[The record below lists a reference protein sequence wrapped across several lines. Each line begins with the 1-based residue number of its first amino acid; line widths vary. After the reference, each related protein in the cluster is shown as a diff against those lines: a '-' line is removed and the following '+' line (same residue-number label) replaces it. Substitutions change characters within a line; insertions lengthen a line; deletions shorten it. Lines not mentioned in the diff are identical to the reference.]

1 MQAVARE
8 YFFRLPAGA
17 VWVQYR
23 RGQGEPEPKMPFAAA
38 LRTARAAG
46 CIFAAA
52 LLLGGAFGA
61 VATESADQLLR
72 QADAIKYTNNG
83 EFLTLLNQLDAQ
95 SGSLTLEQRDWI
107 EYLHAWQLGYR
118 GDYQKAFAAFD
129 TLIAHT
135 QDETVRA
142 RARISLIYNQVDAGH
157 FEDAFIVMGDVLES
171 LPGIEDRDTR
181 FLAFDAAAYVY
192 SRGGE
197 YYLALNYVDQAL
209 AMDPG
214 GRSMC
219 AVRETQIWILQEGG
233 KLQPD
238 DALIRQ
244 GLDTCRQVGSTANA
258 NSILLQWAK
267 AFLDHGRPVDALK
280 LLEKNQAE
288 VLATHSSALTSDFR
302 STMAQA
308 FLHTGDLAHA
318 RESAQSAIDLA
329 NQQDKAK
336 PVADAYDVLYRVAK
350 QQGDDAAALA
360 WHEKYA
366 AADKAYLNDV
376 SARALAYQMVHQRVL
391 DKQRQL
397 VAATNRSAV
406 LALQQQVEAQKART
420 RLLYMLLLLSGL
432 VIVGGWAYR
441 TKRSQIKFQHLARR
455 DGLTGICN
463 RQHFFDSAQDSLRYC
478 ARGSREA
485 CVLVM
490 DLDHFKSVN
499 DKHGHAAG
507 DDALKRAVAV
517 CQVLLRSIDVFGRL
531 GGEEFA
537 ILLPDCPLVV
547 AQQRAEAMRESI
559 AASRREGDAAADVL
573 VTASFGVA
581 GTQECGYNLATLLA
595 SADDALYAAKRAGR
609 NRVEVHRAAEIAA
622 AAGEPDI
629 ARA

>member
-1 MQAVARE
+1 
-8 YFFRLPAGA
+8 
-17 VWVQYR
+17 
-23 RGQGEPEPKMPFAAA
+23 MPFAAA
-38 LRTARAAG
+38 LRTARAAE

-61 VATESADQLLR
+61 MATEGADQLLR
-72 QADAIKYTNNG
+72 QADAIKYTNNR
-83 EFLTLLNQLDAQ
+83 EFLTLLSQLDAQ
-95 SGSLTLEQRDWI
+95 SASLTLEQRDWI

-118 GDYQKAFAAFD
+118 GEYQKALAAFD

-135 QDETVRA
+135 RDKTVRA
-142 RARISLIYNQVDAGH
+142 RARISLIYDQVDAGH

-171 LPGIEDRDTR
+171 LPGIDDRDTR

-197 YYLALNYVDQAL
+197 YDLALSYVNQAL

-238 DALIRQ
+238 DALISQ
-244 GLDTCRQVGSTANA
+244 GLDNCRQVGATANA

-267 AFLDHGRPVDALK
+267 ALLDHGQPVDALK
-280 LLEKNQAE
+280 LLEKNKPAI
-288 VLATHSSALTSDFR
+288 LATQSSALTSDFR
-302 STMAQA
+302 SIMAQA
-308 FLHTGDLAHA
+308 YWRTGDLSHA
-318 RESAQSAIDLA
+318 RESAQSAIELA

-336 PVADAYDVLYRVAK
+336 SVADAYGVLYQIAK

-397 VAATNRSAV
+397 VAATNRNSV

-420 RLLYMLLLLSGL
+420 RLLYILLLLSGML
-432 VIVGGWAYR
+432 IVGGWAYR
-441 TKRSQIKFQHLARR
+441 TKRSQMKFQKLARR
-455 DGLTGICN
+455 DGLTGIFN
-463 RQHFFDSAQDSLRYC
+463 RQHFLESAQDALREC
-478 ARGSREA
+478 ARHAREA
-485 CVLVM
+485 CLMVM

-499 DKHGHAAG
+499 DMHGHAAG
-507 DDALKRAVAV
+507 DDALKRTVAT
-517 CQVLLRSIDVFGRL
+517 CQVLLRPNDVFGRL

-537 ILLPDCPLVV
+537 ILLPDCP
-547 AQQRAEAMRESI
+547 ADAARRRAESMRESI
-559 AASRREGDAAADVL
+559 IAARREGDAAADVP
-573 VTASFGVA
+573 VAASFGVA
-581 GTQECGYNLATLLA
+581 STRDCGYNLATLLA
-595 SADDALYAAKRAGR
+595 AADDAMYAAKRGGR
-609 NRVEVHRAAEIAA
+609 NRVEVHRATV
-622 AAGEPDI
+622 EP
-629 ARA
+629 ATAT

>member
-1 MQAVARE
+1 
-8 YFFRLPAGA
+8 
-17 VWVQYR
+17 VQYR

-38 LRTARAAG
+38 LRTVRAAG

-52 LLLGGAFGA
+52 LLLGGACSA
-61 VATESADQLLR
+61 VAAESADQLLR
-72 QADAIKYTNNG
+72 QADVIKYTNNG

-107 EYLHAWQLGYR
+107 EYFHAWQLGYR
-118 GDYQKAFAAFD
+118 GEYQKALAAFD
-129 TLIAHT
+129 TLIVHT

-142 RARISLIYNQVDAGH
+142 RARISLIYDQVNAGH

-171 LPGIEDRDTR
+171 LPGIDDSDTR

-197 YYLALNYVDQAL
+197 YDLALSYVNQAL
-209 AMDPG
+209 AMGPD

-244 GLDTCRQVGSTANA
+244 GLDACRQVGATANA

-267 AFLDHGRPVDALK
+267 AFLDQDRPADALK

-308 FLHTGDLAHA
+308 YWRRGDLSHA
-318 RESAQSAIDLA
+318 REAAQNAVELA

-336 PVADAYDVLYRVAK
+336 SVADAYGVLYQVAK
-350 QQGDDAAALA
+350 QQGDAAAALA

-366 AADKAYLNDV
+366 TADKAYLNDV

-397 VAATNRSAV
+397 VAATNRNAV
-406 LALQQQVEAQKART
+406 LTLQQQVEAQKART
-420 RLLYMLLLLSGL
+420 RLLYILLLLSGL
-432 VIVGGWAYR
+432 LIVGGWAYR
-441 TKRSQIKFQHLARR
+441 TKRSQMKFQKLARR
-455 DGLTGICN
+455 DGLTGIFN
-463 RQHFFDSAQDSLRYC
+463 RQHFLESAQDALREC
-478 ARGSREA
+478 AHHTREA
-485 CVLVM
+485 CLMVM

-499 DKHGHAAG
+499 DMHGHAAG
-507 DDALKRAVAV
+507 DDALKRTVAT
-517 CQVLLRSIDVFGRL
+517 CQVLLRPNDVFGRL

-537 ILLPDCPLVV
+537 ILVPDCPADV
-547 AQQRAEAMRESI
+547 ARRRAEAMRESI
-559 AASRREGDAAADVL
+559 VAARREGDAAADVP

-581 GTQECGYNLATLLA
+581 STRDCGYNLPTLLA
-595 SADDALYAAKRAGR
+595 SADDAMYTAKRAGR
-609 NRVEVHRAAEIAA
+609 NRVEVHRATD
-622 AAGEPDI
+622 EP
-629 ARA
+629 ATAT